1 MLWNK
6 NFDHENK
13 KLNRNV
19 HVFKRSLFWKTS
31 LWVKTLEVKTQ
42 NPHFSKDMI
51 LKFFLINC

>member
-6 NFDHENK
+6 NFDRENK

-42 NPHFSKDMI
+42 NLHFSKDMI
-51 LKFFLINC
+51 LKFFLTNC